1 MKWSTIIEGES
12 ELSSRRR
19 IDVAGRDLTL
29 YLQKLLYTR
38 GYSFTTAGIAM
49 VSSISSRVDL
59 IKRRLQHAVCDRL
72 CTKAVLLPK
81 KNKKEIRKKTL
92 DPCSSF
98 WSRGNILM
106 ASQWSWHEL
115 MVWRSQYYRYK
126 NMFMLLS
133 DWFDFLKRKY
143 ELVKYSSEVH
153 ASVYWFGLYVIS
165 GLPRI

>member
-1 MKWSTIIEGES
+1 MIYHHW
-12 ELSSRRR
+12 RR
-19 IDVAGRDLTL
+19 IWTLVKKKNWGSWTRSDLILTEITVR
-29 YLQKLLYTR
+29 KGILLYNGR
-38 GYSFTTAGIAM
+38 YSYSIQYFEPFGSDQEKVAACCLRSSVHKSCAIA
-49 VSSISSRVDL
+49 
-59 IKRRLQHAVCDRL
+59 
-72 CTKAVLLPK
+72 K

-115 MVWRSQYYRYK
+115 MVWRSQYYI
-126 NMFMLLS
+126 
-133 DWFDFLKRKY
+133 LKRKY
-143 ELVKYSSEVH
+143 ELVKYRSEIH

>member
-98 WSRGNILM
+98 WSRNILM

-115 MVWRSQYYRYK
+115 MGWRSQYYRYK
-126 NMFMLLS
+126 NMFMLLTILIDLTFS
-133 DWFDFLKRKY
+133 N
-143 ELVKYSSEVH
+143 VNMN
-153 ASVYWFGLYVIS
+153 
-165 GLPRI
+165 

>member
-1 MKWSTIIEGES
+1 MIYHHW
-12 ELSSRRR
+12 RR
-19 IDVAGRDLTL
+19 IWTLVKKKNWCSWTRSDLILTEITVR
-29 YLQKLLYTR
+29 KGILLYNGR
-38 GYSFTTAGIAM
+38 YSYSIQYFEPFGSDQEKVAACCLRSSVHKSCAIA
-49 VSSISSRVDL
+49 
-59 IKRRLQHAVCDRL
+59 
-72 CTKAVLLPK
+72 K
-81 KNKKEIRKKTL
+81 KNKKEIRKITL
-92 DPCSSF
+92 DPFSSF

-143 ELVKYSSEVH
+143 ELVKYRSEVH
-153 ASVYWFGLYVIS
+153 TSVYWFGLYVIS

>member
-19 IDVAGRDLTL
+19 IEVAGRDLTL
-29 YLQKLLYTR
+29 YLQKLLYAR
-38 GYSFTTAGIAM
+38 GYSFTTAGIAIA
-49 VSSISSRVDL
+49 SSISSRLFL
-59 IKRRLQHAVCDRL
+59 IKRKLQHAVCDRL

-81 KNKKEIRKKTL
+81 KIKQKYGKKTL

-115 MVWRSQYYRYK
+115 MGWRSQYYRYK
-126 NMFMLLS
+126 NVFMLLTILIDLTFS
-133 DWFDFLKRKY
+133 N
-143 ELVKYSSEVH
+143 VNMN
-153 ASVYWFGLYVIS
+153 
-165 GLPRI
+165 